1 MLDQAFD
8 ALKSY
13 DWGVDPK
20 TLAPIDDAVRST
32 RDDAAARLELEN
44 RLAAVLATEASRDA
58 KDYVCRKLMAVGTA
72 ACVPTLA
79 AKLADEE
86 LSHMA
91 RYALERIQAPEAAQA
106 LRDALPKLNGPLKIG
121 VMSSLGSRGDRESAP
136 ALASLLEVVDA
147 SIVRAAAIALG
158 DIGGA
163 EAVAALSSAEGAE
176 ATSAIVDARLIC
188 AERLLKDG
196 HKAEALA
203 IYKPLVANE
212 LPKHVRL
219 AATRGLLACAGKKQ

>member
-13 DWGVDPK
+13 DWGADPK

-32 RDDAAARLELEN
+32 HDDAAARLDLEN
-44 RLAAVLATEASRDA
+44 RLAAVLATDVSRDA

-72 ACVPTLA
+72 ACVPALA
-79 AKLADEE
+79 ANLGDEE
-86 LSHMA
+86 LSHMS

-121 VMSSLGSRGDRESAP
+121 VMASLGSRGDRESAP
-136 ALASLLEVVDA
+136 ALAGLLKDGDA
-147 SIVRAAAIALG
+147 SIARAAAIALG
-158 DIGGA
+158 DIGGD
-163 EAVAALSSAEGAE
+163 EAVAALSSVEVAE
-176 ATSAIVDARLIC
+176 ASSAIVDARLIC

-196 HKAEALA
+196 HKADALA